1 VPAWFHADDYFFARL
16 LVQRGLAAIYF
27 IAFLVAL
34 KQFRPLLGDD
44 GLLPVKKFLAEV
56 RFRDSPSL
64 FHVRYSD
71 RLLSVVSVIGMT
83 LALLVVLGIVERL
96 PVAANI
102 AVWLCLWA
110 LYLSIVNVGQ
120 VFYAFGWETL
130 LLEAGFLVAFLGPAN
145 AAVPAPLML
154 ASRWL
159 LFRLELGAGLIKMRG
174 DPCWRDLT
182 CLFYHHE
189 TQPMPNP
196 LSWYFHR
203 LPKPLHKCEVLG
215 SHFAQLG
222 APWLLFF
229 PQPVAGGAALFMAIT
244 QSWLV
249 LSGNFSW
256 LNVVTIVLTFAA
268 MSDSMLRVVLEPLH
282 VVKHATTVFA
292 AQDWL
297 VAAVALIIVVLSYK
311 PAKNLFSSAQKMNA
325 SFDPLHLVNTY
336 GAFGHVTKVRHE
348 IVLEGTADKHV
359 GPRSTWREYELRG
372 KPGDPKRRPRQ
383 FAPYHLRLD
392 WLMWFAGLSPWR
404 QLTWLVP
411 LMTKLL
417 ENDEPTLRLLRKNP
431 FPHRPPHAVR
441 ALMYR
446 YRFTTWSER
455 KQTGEW
461 WKRTLVGEVVAPIAI
476 DDEANATSSKEVN

>member
-1 VPAWFHADDYFFARL
+1 VPDWFHAGDYFFARL
-16 LVQRGLAAIYF
+16 LIQRGLGAIYF
-27 IAFLVAL
+27 IAFLVAF
-34 KQFRPLLGDD
+34 KQFRPLLGDE

-56 RFRDSPSL
+56 RFRDAPSL
-64 FHVRYSD
+64 FHLSYSD
-71 RLLSVVSVIGMT
+71 RLLGAVSVTGMT
-83 LALLVVLGIVERL
+83 LALLVVLGIPDRL
-96 PVAANI
+96 PVAANV
-102 AVWLCLWA
+102 AVWLMLWA

-130 LLEAGFLVAFLGPAN
+130 LLEAGFLVAFLGPAS
-145 AAVPAPLML
+145 AAVPAPLIWAM
-154 ASRWL
+154 RWL

-182 CLFYHHE
+182 CLYFHHE
-189 TQPMPNP
+189 TQPLPNP

-203 LPKPLHKCEVLG
+203 LPKPLHKCEVFG
-215 SHFAQLG
+215 SHLAQLG

-229 PQPVAGGAALFMAIT
+229 PQPVASGAALLMAIT

-256 LNVVTIVLTFAA
+256 LNVVTIVLTFSA
-268 MSDSMLRVVLEPLH
+268 MSDSMLQAVLGPLH
-282 VVKHATTVFA
+282 VTKHATA
-292 AQDWL
+292 AIAGHDWL
-297 VAAVALIIVVLSYK
+297 VAAVALLVVVLSYK
-311 PAKNLFSSAQKMNA
+311 PARNLFSRAQLMNA

-336 GAFGHVTKVRHE
+336 GAFGHVTKTRHE

-392 WLMWFAGLSPWR
+392 WLLWFAALSPWR
-404 QLTWLVP
+404 ELPWLVP

-417 ENDEPTLRLLRKNP
+417 ENDGATLRLFAKNP
-431 FPHRPPHAVR
+431 FPHRPPRAVR

-446 YRFTTWSER
+446 YRFTTWRER
-455 KQTGEW
+455 RETGEW
-461 WKRTLVGEVVAPIAI
+461 WKRTLVGEVVAPITI
-476 DDEANATSSKEVN
+476 DDEQKDASSKEVN